1 MSEFEY
7 RLRAGPPF
15 NTTSGYVVQ
24 SFRSEVRD
32 IITSP
37 CTGSL
42 PSGGSVDGGGF
53 NRIPVS
59 GETLYTGSTVGET
72 KYVDEVD
79 FTSGSS
85 SESSF
90 IDCDTISIQYGEHN
104 FANVSYVVISDSPLE
119 PGTVPT
125 PSDIG
130 SLLVYNLT
138 CKKIPR
144 TDWYT
149 ISVSGVS
156 NP

>member
-15 NTTSGYVVQ
+15 DTIKGYIVQ

-53 NRIPVS
+53 TRIPVS
-59 GETLYTGSTVGET
+59 GGSLYTGSTIGAT
-72 KYVDEVD
+72 TYVDEKD

-85 SESSF
+85 SEDSF
-90 IDCDTISIQYGEHN
+90 IDCDTISIQYGEHG
-104 FANVSYVVISDSPLE
+104 FANVSYVVISKTPLHPDS
-119 PGTVPT
+119 VPT

-130 SLLVYNLT
+130 SVLIYNLT
-138 CKKIPR
+138 CKKLPR

-156 NP
+156 E